1 MAVYSVSL
9 DKVIRELNL
18 DVAYTPCDTS
28 ELSVVSPELNR
39 PALLLAGYTEYF
51 DNRRIQACGKV
62 EMSYLATLGE
72 EERDHSIDVLFGF
85 KPPAVVV
92 TRNIEPFDEMMSC
105 ARRYQ
110 VPVLRTAES
119 TSNFMS
125 AAISYLNVEL
135 APRITRHGVFVEV
148 YGEGILIL
156 GESGVG
162 KSETAIELVKR
173 GHRLVADDAVELR
186 KVSNR
191 TIVGQAPENIRHFIE
206 LRGVGIVNIKNLFG
220 MGAVKISEKVDLVI
234 MLEQWNGEK
243 NYSIDGLHQNE
254 KANILDVT
262 IPQITI
268 PVMPGRNLAIII
280 ETAAMNN
287 RQKKLGYDATSDL
300 FDQLGLIDDITK

>member
-1 MAVYSVSL
+1 MAVYSVTL

-51 DNRRIQACGKV
+51 DNRRMQACGKV
-62 EMSYLATLGE
+62 EMSYLAKLSAA
-72 EERDHSIDVLFGF
+72 ERAHSIDVLFGF

-92 TRNIEPFDEMMSC
+92 TRSIDLFPDMMAC
-105 ARRYQ
+105 AKKYQ
-110 VPVLRTAES
+110 VPILRTSES

-135 APRITRHGVFVEV
+135 AQRITRHGVFVEV

-191 TIVGQAPENIRHFIE
+191 TIVGQAPENIRHFVE

-234 MLEQWNGEK
+234 VLEQWNGEK

-254 KANILDVT
+254 KANILDVS

-268 PVMPGRNLAIII
+268 PIMPGRNLAIII